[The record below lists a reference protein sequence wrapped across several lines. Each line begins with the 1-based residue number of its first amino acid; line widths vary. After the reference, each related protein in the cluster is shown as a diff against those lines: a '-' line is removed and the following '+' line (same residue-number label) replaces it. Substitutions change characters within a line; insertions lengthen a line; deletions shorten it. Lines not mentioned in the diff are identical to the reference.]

1 MIKKIPIKGI
11 SRSPSGEVSSE
22 GTCAESINVQM
33 DMGEVAPVVKPQ
45 PVKGPD
51 GEDISVDGDILFLHK
66 GGNYEN
72 LIFRTGNDL
81 RYIRILPKE
90 GAFPASGTVMSGL
103 ADGETI
109 NDIDSIG
116 NTIIVSTSEDM
127 YYILWRNSHYE
138 FLGNKIPVPSIFFR
152 MGDMR
157 ALRTEPNIPDEAV
170 ESTDPIA
177 GNYKKVEFQRSDD
190 EGGHPTFAHENT
202 GDITEFGSRATKY
215 VFDPLEKDGFWCEYM
230 DAIWGAI
237 DSMLSENRENG
248 KAIFPVFARYA
259 IRLYD
264 GSLYAQSIPVLIGA
278 DLSKYVDV
286 KGAIQQFSRAAS
298 EGAEEDVLWT
308 FTLSIVGLPEGYSL
322 FLNADGQTNLFEGW
336 EDIVSSVDIFISPQM
351 IPIQRRAA
359 KFNVIFQESGEA
371 IDIARGYKLDNF
383 FIDPYYTVLHQEE
396 IVLSNQGTYLVKSFQ
411 LDEFAALSGD
421 TKLDIDFSS
430 DDILSRSAMA
440 ETPWSMHHNKGER
453 LFNYNRRLL
462 LSDVEQHLYTGYPF
476 LHSSAWADGSGSK
489 TPLRFVYYLRGEN
502 GEAIVISRDEDGD
515 TFITPK
521 SKAVV
526 SESSTLYNE
535 IPMAWIAYPD
545 ARCYRVDIYFNR
557 TNTRVTSYQMKAL
570 SQADVAYAFFG
581 FGQSPDVGDITSY
594 NPTEKAV
601 LNMPNTILASK
612 ANNPF
617 IFPVEDVI
625 SFNASEIIN
634 TAVATVPLSEGQFGQ
649 FPLYVFT
656 DEGVFAVSVN
666 SSGKFVTNHPVS
678 RDVLLSRD
686 ALVAIEQGVFFASA
700 RGVLLLQGSKVTKV
714 SSQMEGV
721 TTPLDAALL
730 NKISKKLLNGLSVE
744 DPEPFHQFLKDC
756 KMAYDFANTR
766 ILLFKDGS
774 NIMLAYKFDT
784 QTWHRL
790 SPDAGNPIR
799 PINSYPEAL
808 VVVEDDGKQK
818 PVNMSVI
825 EESEDAE
832 VLPGIIYTKDL
843 ALDHSDIYK
852 TVHRLRIRGRYVDGH
867 VKWQLLGSN
876 DGINY
881 RPLHS
886 VHGPSWKWFRVVIVT
901 HLDPGERLSYIEIEY
916 EPRFTDRIR

>member
-1 MIKKIPIKGI
+1 
-11 SRSPSGEVSSE
+11 
-22 GTCAESINVQM
+22 M

-138 FLGNKIPVPSIFFR
+138 FLGNRIPVPSIFFR

-170 ESTDPIA
+170 DTFVAPD
-177 GNYKKVEFQRSDD
+177 GNYSTLFYKK
-190 EGGHPTFAHENT
+190 T
-202 GDITEFGSRATKY
+202 GDDLPVFNHEETREVTEFGSRATKY
-215 VFDPLEKDGFWCEYM
+215 AFEPLESDVFWCDYL
-230 DAIWGAI
+230 DAVWGEI
-237 DSMLSENRENG
+237 DTIISESRSSG
-248 KAIFPVFARYA
+248 KAIFPLFVRYA

-264 GSLYAQSIPVLIGA
+264 GSLYAQSIPVLIVA
-278 DLSKYVDV
+278 DLTKYIEIR
-286 KGAIQQFSRAAS
+286 GTIQEFSY
-298 EGAEEDVLWT
+298 GLT
-308 FTLSIVGLPEGYSL
+308 QTHSIIGLPDGYSV
-322 FLNADGQTNLFEGW
+322 FLNADGQASIFDGW
-336 EDIVSSVDIFISPQM
+336 GDIVKSVDVFVSPQM
-351 IPIQRRAA
+351 IPLQRRAA
-359 KFNVIFQESGEA
+359 KFTVTFVEKRTHLQDVSEFVYS
-371 IDIARGYKLDNF
+371 LDNF

-430 DDILSRSAMA
+430 DDILSRSAMV
-440 ETPWSMHHNKGER
+440 ETPWSMHNNKGER

-700 RGVLLLQGSKVTKV
+700 RSVLLLQGSKVTKV

-808 VVVEDDGKQK
+808 VVVEDNGKQK